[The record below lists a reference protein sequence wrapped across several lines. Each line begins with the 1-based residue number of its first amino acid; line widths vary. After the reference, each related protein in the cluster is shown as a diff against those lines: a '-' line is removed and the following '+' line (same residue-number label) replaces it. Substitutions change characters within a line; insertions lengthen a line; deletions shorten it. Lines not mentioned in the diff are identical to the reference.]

1 MNRPERYI
9 NLGRRSTLVARRQE
23 RRGGEEREGKSTR
36 EKCRSQSHATAADG
50 RLCSPPLA
58 RRKREKEE
66 EEEGAAGHALNSPVP
81 RQRSTQW
88 LAQSRKHRPQL
99 ESANSIEKRRD
110 SVNHRATRNVL
121 LCSLKYLAQNWE
133 PTGINRRDGA
143 TFTPP
148 CELGFEW
155 HCRQRDV
162 AAVAA
167 ASAAPGGQYTTG
179 PRPRRQR
186 QRGKGRHVSSS

>member
-1 MNRPERYI
+1 MSFSIPRD
-9 NLGRRSTLVARRQE
+9 
-23 RRGGEEREGKSTR
+23 RRGR
-36 EKCRSQSHATAADG
+36 G

-58 RRKREKEE
+58 RRKREKEEE

-88 LAQSRKHRPQL
+88 LAQSRKHRAQL

-110 SVNHRATRNVL
+110 SVDHRATRN
-121 LCSLKYLAQNWE
+121 CTLAQNWE

-179 PRPRRQR
+179 PRPRRRRR